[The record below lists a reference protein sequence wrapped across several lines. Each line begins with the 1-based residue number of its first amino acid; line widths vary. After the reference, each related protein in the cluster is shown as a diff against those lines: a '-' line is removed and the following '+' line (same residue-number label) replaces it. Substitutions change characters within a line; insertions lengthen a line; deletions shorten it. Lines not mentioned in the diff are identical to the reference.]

1 MEEAEMACHD
11 LFLTMFSSKIYCVN
25 RRTKQ
30 RDWRDNGQK
39 IEPEN
44 IFIII
49 MNNYK
54 RFVEK

>member
-1 MEEAEMACHD
+1 MEGAEMARHD
-11 LFLTMFSSKIYCVN
+11 LFVTMFSSKIHCVN

-30 RDWRDNGQK
+30 RDWRDNSRK

-44 IFIII
+44 VFIII